1 MLPVSG
7 GQAKFCPHT
16 VLYGGKG
23 MGERGGLLLA
33 AVYASYIEVLYNF
46 FLSRNNHITIFIHSS

>member
-7 GQAKFCPHT
+7 DQAKFCPHT

-23 MGERGGLLLA
+23 MAERGGLLLA
-33 AVYASYIEVLYNF
+33 AMYASYIEVLYNF
-46 FLSRNNHITIFIHSS
+46 CSF

>member
-16 VLYGGKG
+16 VLHGGKG
-23 MGERGGLLLA
+23 MAERGGLLLA
-33 AVYASYIEVLYNF
+33 AVYASYEKVFYNF
-46 FLSRNNHITIFIHSS
+46 CSF

>member
-23 MGERGGLLLA
+23 MAEK
-33 AVYASYIEVLYNF
+33 AVVYY
-46 FLSRNNHITIFIHSS
+46 

>member
-1 MLPVSG
+1 MLPVIG

-23 MGERGGLLLA
+23 MDERVGLLLT
-33 AVYASYIEVLYNF
+33 AVYASYI
-46 FLSRNNHITIFIHSS
+46 